1 MYLNETKVKHR
12 CYKTLQR
19 SIKIISITILEEQN
33 TLQLAEAITH
43 KTQDLDSH
51 TCVFL
56 TNEKNKQIIIPKIT
70 LNR

>member
-33 TLQLAEAITH
+33 TLQLAEAIHTKH
-43 KTQDLDSH
+43 KIWTAILALS
-51 TCVFL
+51 
-56 TNEKNKQIIIPKIT
+56 
-70 LNR
+70 